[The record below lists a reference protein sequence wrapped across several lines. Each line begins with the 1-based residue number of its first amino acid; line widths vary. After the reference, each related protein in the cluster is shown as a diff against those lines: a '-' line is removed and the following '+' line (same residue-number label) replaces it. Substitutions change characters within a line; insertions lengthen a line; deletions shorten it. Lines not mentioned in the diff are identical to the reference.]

1 MCPGVHGWVIFF
13 VFGLECVC
21 LFEAGF
27 LCTALAVQVNSLL
40 TRLASG
46 SQSLSASASQ
56 VLGLKQ
62 YTAGPRFTLISGWLH
77 WSQFSPAMYG
87 IPSPLHTMYANFKFY
102 LKESVLP

>member
-1 MCPGVHGWVIFF
+1 MLARTASGMCPGVHGWVIFF

-62 YTAGPRFTLISGWLH
+62 YTAGPL
-77 WSQFSPAMYG
+77 
-87 IPSPLHTMYANFKFY
+87 LHTDIWVAA
-102 LKESVLP
+102 LVSVLTSHVWDSFTPTYHVC